1 MVKTFLVHAI
11 TSYTSYYIGMKKN
24 TMKYLSLKTNNI
36 MIVKNVW
43 TGGYI
48 ISGLSIFPWPVE
60 RPKKGGKTCGA
71 LQ

>member
-48 ISGLSIFPWPVE
+48 ISGLSIFP
-60 RPKKGGKTCGA
+60 
-71 LQ
+71 